1 MPAATSAAAAAA
13 AAAAATTVA
22 AASRS
27 RRPPS
32 PRQVLKM
39 TIAKYNQ
46 ECRSIVRRRR
56 RSSARIRLHGCRRR
70 APLAAPRHVPRTV
83 TSQVM
88 RYSGEWEKTVKRIGR
103 WIEFETGHA
112 ARSQRSGGHQ
122 RGPAGR
128 RLRRP
133 RRRRR
138 LPGAGRSQRGGW
150 P

>member
-1 MPAATSAAAAAA
+1 
-13 AAAAATTVA
+13 
-22 AASRS
+22 
-27 RRPPS
+27 
-32 PRQVLKM
+32 M

-112 ARSQRSGGHQ
+112 ARSQRSSGHK

-128 RLRRP
+128 RLRQPAPPAPAP
-133 RRRRR
+133 RRRALSAWWVALAPHGRR
-138 LPGAGRSQRGGW
+138 RDVA
-150 P
+150 